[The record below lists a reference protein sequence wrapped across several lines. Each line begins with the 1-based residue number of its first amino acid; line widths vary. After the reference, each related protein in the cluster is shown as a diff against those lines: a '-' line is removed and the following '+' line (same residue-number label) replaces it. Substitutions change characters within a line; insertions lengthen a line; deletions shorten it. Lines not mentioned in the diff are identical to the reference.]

1 MIKMEILL
9 KFKATIVSTDK
20 VDGAYIRFP
29 YDTNEVFGSKGII
42 KVIATFDG
50 YEYRGILANMGMD
63 CHIIG
68 ITKAIRAEIGKAP
81 GDEIEVTIKKDT
93 GSRLKDIPED
103 LNNALQANH
112 AAKVFFGTLTDS
124 QKNKFITHITSA
136 KKKETADARL
146 QKVIEML
153 NNEEKMK

>member
-1 MIKMEILL
+1 MIKMETLYI
-9 KFKATIVSTDK
+9 FKAIIMSTDK
-20 VDGAYIRFP
+20 VDGAYVKFP

-68 ITKAIRAEIGKAP
+68 ITKAIRAKIGKAP
-81 GDEIEVTIKKDT
+81 GDEIEVTIRKDE
-93 GSRLKDIPED
+93 GSRLVEIPES
-103 LNNALQANH
+103 LSSALSVNSE
-112 AAKVFFGTLTDS
+112 AKEFFDTLTDS

-153 NNEEKMK
+153 ANKEKMK